1 MSTTRK
7 RAKPS
12 AQALLDS
19 MNMRAALIAPHY
31 NGLASTLR
39 EYAEADFGLE
49 EAAREIRKSEL
60 TAAYGFGPA
69 NNSKPFAF
77 SNGVAIIPVH
87 GTLLN
92 RFSYS
97 WGGVTGYN
105 FIREQHK
112 AALVDDEVEL
122 IVFDCNSYGGM
133 AAGCFELAE
142 EIRESRSIKPSL
154 AVVDSNSFSACYAI
168 ASSASKMVSTASSGI
183 GSIGVVAMHMNIGEM
198 LKDWGIEV
206 TFIYAGAHKVD
217 GNPYNGLPNDV
228 KASIQSSIDK
238 SYDKFVALVATN
250 RNLST
255 EAVKSTE
262 AACYDADVA
271 LELGLIDAIQSPSQA
286 VATYLD
292 ELSGSNDD
300 QQEFTMSKENTQPGA
315 ESNNQPVVDEK
326 AVAAQ
331 ARADERERMAGIMNC
346 EEAAGK
352 AKLAN
357 HLALNTDM
365 SVDAAKA
372 VLSAA
377 AAEQSAAATPAPV
390 TASSDNGFTRYMD
403 ADKHPQVGADSEA
416 GDEQGH
422 GQEQSNASRI
432 LASQAAATG
441 RPLATKH

>member
-1 MSTTRK
+1 MSTRK
-7 RAKPS
+7 YAKPS

-19 MNMRAALIAPHY
+19 MNMRAAMIAPHY

-39 EYAEADFGLE
+39 EYAEADRGLE
-49 EAAREIRKSEL
+49 EAAWEVRKAEL
-60 TAAYGFGPA
+60 TTAYGFGET

-97 WGGVTGYN
+97 WGYVTGYN
-105 FIREQHK
+105 FIRQQHQ
-112 AALVDDEVEL
+112 AALEDDDVKL

-133 AAGCFELAE
+133 AAGCFELAD
-142 EIRESRSIKPSL
+142 EIRASRSIKPSL

-168 ASSASKMVSTASSGI
+168 ASSASKMVSTSSSGI
-183 GSIGVVAMHMNIGEM
+183 GSIGVVAMHMNVGELM
-198 LKDWGIEV
+198 KDWGIEI

-217 GNPYNGLPNDV
+217 GNPYNSLPDDV
-228 KASIQSSIDK
+228 KANIQTSIDK
-238 SYDKFVALVATN
+238 SYDKFATLVSTN
-250 RNLST
+250 RNLSV
-255 EAVKSTE
+255 EFVKSTE
-262 AACYDADVA
+262 AACYDADDA

-315 ESNNQPVVDEK
+315 ESNNQPVVDEQ

-372 VLSAA
+372 VLAA
-377 AAEQSAAATPAPV
+377 AAPEQAATAPAAA
-390 TASSDNGFTRYMD
+390 SNENGFTRYMD

-416 GDEQGH
+416 GDEHDH
-422 GQEQSNASRI
+422 GQKQSNASRI

>member
-1 MSTTRK
+1 MSNNRK
-7 RAKPS
+7 HAKPS

-19 MNMRAALIAPHY
+19 MNMKAALIAPHY
-31 NGLASTLR
+31 SGLASTLR
-39 EYAEADFGLE
+39 EYAEADSSLE
-49 EAAREIRKSEL
+49 DAAWEIRKSEM
-60 TAAYGFGPA
+60 TSAYGFGPT

-97 WGGVTGYN
+97 WGNVTGYN

-112 AALVDDEVEL
+112 AALADEDVKL

-133 AAGCFELAE
+133 AAGCFELAD
-142 EIRESRSIKPSL
+142 EIRASRAIKPSL

-168 ASSASKMVSTASSGI
+168 ASSASKMVSTASSGV

-217 GNPYNGLPNDV
+217 GNPYNGLPDDV

-238 SYDKFVALVATN
+238 SYEKFVALVSTN

-255 EAVKSTE
+255 EAVKATE

-286 VATYLD
+286 VAAYLD

-300 QQEFTMSKENTQPGA
+300 QQEITMSQENTQPGA
-315 ESNNQPVVDEK
+315 ESNNQPVVDQK
-326 AVAAQ
+326 AIAAQ

-352 AKLAN
+352 TKLAN

-377 AAEQSAAATPAPV
+377 AQEQVATAAPV

-403 ADKHPQVGADSEA
+403 ADKHPQVGADSDA
-416 GDEQGH
+416 GDESGQGAK
-422 GQEQSNASRI
+422 QSAASRI
-432 LASQAAATG
+432 LANQAAATG

>member
-1 MSTTRK
+1 MSTRK
-7 RAKPS
+7 YAKPS

-19 MNMRAALIAPHY
+19 MNMRAAMIAPHY

-39 EYAEADFGLE
+39 EYAEADRGLE
-49 EAAREIRKSEL
+49 EAAWEVRKAEL
-60 TAAYGFGPA
+60 TTAYGFGET

-97 WGGVTGYN
+97 WGYVTGYN
-105 FIREQHK
+105 FIRQQHQ
-112 AALVDDEVEL
+112 AALEDDDVKL

-133 AAGCFELAE
+133 AAGCFELAD
-142 EIRESRSIKPSL
+142 EIRASRSIKPSL

-168 ASSASKMVSTASSGI
+168 ASSASKMVSTSSSGI
-183 GSIGVVAMHMNIGEM
+183 GSIGVVAMHMNVGELM
-198 LKDWGIEV
+198 KDWGIEI

-217 GNPYNGLPNDV
+217 GNPYNSLPDDV
-228 KASIQSSIDK
+228 KANIQTSIDK
-238 SYDKFVALVATN
+238 SYDKFATLVSTN
-250 RNLST
+250 RNLSV
-255 EAVKSTE
+255 EFVKSTE
-262 AACYDADVA
+262 AACYDADDA

-315 ESNNQPVVDEK
+315 ESNNQPVVDEQ

-416 GDEQGH
+416 GDEHDH
-422 GQEQSNASRI
+422 GQKQSNASRI

-441 RPLATKH
+441 RPLATTH